1 MSAIPLPT
9 TRPAKTRDPRLDFFR
24 GIALFVI
31 LVSHTRGDWLSDWI
45 PARFGLSD
53 AAAMFVFV
61 SGYAG
66 GLAFGGVYRRAG
78 WWLGT
83 ARIGLRIWQL
93 YVAQLAIVLAVAA
106 LAVAA
111 NRVLAGPD
119 DYRSILQLD
128 HLFADPSDALLGIAT
143 LTYVPHYLD
152 ILPVYMVV
160 LSLVP
165 VAMALA
171 RFVHPLAVLAAS
183 AALWALANG
192 YGWNLPGD
200 SSEPRGW
207 FFDPF
212 CWQLLFFTG
221 FSLSMKWLQPPP
233 ADRRIFRAAVA
244 YILFGVA
251 VTVPVIY
258 QTVPG
263 LDLVQAWILDHADK
277 TFLDP
282 LQILH
287 FFATAYVAVYLLIG
301 RLHLIQGPAVR
312 PMVKCGQQALS
323 IFLAG
328 ILLADLGGIV
338 YDQLGTDLGAQVL
351 VNGIAFAV
359 LFGVAYGV
367 AWIKS
372 APWAKPAAPVA
383 PGLVRVRA
391 ASPQAKAQSQAQS
404 RPRIQPSVSAR

>member
-1 MSAIPLPT
+1 MTASMIPA
-9 TRPAKTRDPRLDFFR
+9 TRPAKFRDPRLDFFR

-31 LVSHTRGDWLSDWI
+31 LVSHTRSDGLSDWI

-66 GLAFGGVYRRAG
+66 GLAFGGIYKRAG
-78 WWLGT
+78 WLLGT
-83 ARIGLRIWQL
+83 ARIGLRVWQL
-93 YVAQLAIVLAVAA
+93 YIAQLAIVLVVAA

-111 NRVLAGPD
+111 NHLIPGED

-128 HLFADPSDALLGIAT
+128 QLFADPSAALLGIAT

-160 LSLVP
+160 LALVP
-165 VAMALA
+165 IAVVLA
-171 RFVHPLAVLAAS
+171 RTVHPLAVLAAS
-183 AALWALANG
+183 ITLWALAN
-192 YGWNLPGD
+192 YFDWNLPGD
-200 SSEPRGW
+200 ASEPRGW

-212 CWQLLFFTG
+212 CWQVLFFTG
-221 FSLSMKWLQPPP
+221 FSLSMKWLKPPP
-233 ADRRIFRAAVA
+233 ADRRIFWAAVA

-251 VTVPVIY
+251 VTVPAIY
-258 QTVPG
+258 QSVPG
-263 LDLVQAWILDHADK
+263 LEAVQAWIVDHADK

-282 LQILH
+282 LQVLH
-287 FFATAYVAVYLLIG
+287 FFATAYVAVYLLVD
-301 RLHLIQGPAVR
+301 RLHLIQGKWVR

-328 ILLADLGGIV
+328 ILLADLGGMAF
-338 YDQLGTDLGAQVL
+338 DRLGTGIGAQIL
-351 VNGIAFAV
+351 VNGVGFGV
-359 LFGVAYGV
+359 LFAIAYGV

-372 APWAKPAAPVA
+372 APWAKPMPVPAPALVPGPTKAPV
-383 PGLVRVRA
+383 
-391 ASPQAKAQSQAQS
+391 SQTH
-404 RPRIQPSVSAR
+404 PRSAVLPSISTR

>member
-1 MSAIPLPT
+1 MTATAIPMT
-9 TRPAKTRDPRLDFFR
+9 KPAKFRDPRLDFFR
-24 GIALFVI
+24 GIAMFVI
-31 LVSHTRGDWLSDWI
+31 MVSHTREDWLSDWI

-66 GLAFGGVYRRAG
+66 GLAFGSVYKRTG
-78 WWLGT
+78 WLLGT

-93 YVAQLAIVLAVAA
+93 YIAQLAIVLVVAA
-106 LAVAA
+106 VAVAA
-111 NRVLAGPD
+111 NHVIPGED

-128 HLFADPSDALLGIAT
+128 HLFADPSEALLGVAT

-165 VAMALA
+165 IAILLA
-171 RFVHPLAVLAAS
+171 RFVHPLAVLGAS
-183 AALWALANG
+183 IALWALATHFE
-192 YGWNLPGD
+192 WNLPGD
-200 SSEPRGW
+200 ASEPRGW

-212 CWQLLFFTG
+212 CWQILFFTG
-221 FSLSMKWLQPPP
+221 FSLSMKWLKPPP
-233 ADRRIFRAAVA
+233 ADRRLFWAAVG

-251 VTVPVIY
+251 VTVPAIY

-263 LDLVQAWILDHADK
+263 LDGLQAWIVDHADK

-287 FFATAYVAVYLLIG
+287 FFATAYVAVYVLID
-301 RLHLIQGPAVR
+301 RLHLIQHDYVR

-323 IFLAG
+323 LFLAG
-328 ILLADLGGIV
+328 ILLADLGGMAF
-338 YDQLGTDLGAQVL
+338 DQLGSGLGAQLL
-351 VNGIAFAV
+351 VNGVCFAA
-359 LFGVAYGV
+359 LFAIAYGV
-367 AWIKS
+367 AWIKA
-372 APWAKPAAPVA
+372 APWNKPRLVPATGKAAEPAADARTTILPSIS
-383 PGLVRVRA
+383 VR
-391 ASPQAKAQSQAQS
+391 
-404 RPRIQPSVSAR
+404 

>member
-1 MSAIPLPT
+1 MTATAFPT
-9 TRPAKTRDPRLDFFR
+9 GKPAKFRDPRLDFFR
-24 GIALFVI
+24 GIAMFVI

-66 GLAFGGVYRRAG
+66 GLAFGGVYKRAG
-78 WWLGT
+78 WLLGT

-93 YVAQLAIVLAVAA
+93 YIAQLAIVLVVAA
-106 LAVAA
+106 VAVAA
-111 NRVLAGPD
+111 NHVIPGDD

-165 VAMALA
+165 VAILLA
-171 RFVHPLAVLAAS
+171 RFVHPLAVLGAS
-183 AALWALANG
+183 VALWALAG
-192 YGWNLPGD
+192 HFEWNLPGD
-200 SSEPRGW
+200 ASEPRGW

-212 CWQLLFFTG
+212 CWQILFFTG
-221 FSLSMKWLQPPP
+221 FSLSMKWLRPPP
-233 ADRRIFRAAVA
+233 ADRRIFWAAVA

-251 VTVPVIY
+251 VTVPAIY

-263 LDLVQAWILDHADK
+263 LDRLQAWIVDHADK
-277 TFLDP
+277 TYLDP

-287 FFATAYVAVYLLIG
+287 FFATAYVAVYVLID
-301 RLHLIQGPAVR
+301 RLHLIQHDYVR

-323 IFLAG
+323 LFLAG
-328 ILLADLGGIV
+328 ILLADLGGMAF
-338 YDQLGTDLGAQVL
+338 DRLGSDLGAQLL
-351 VNGIAFAV
+351 VNGVCFAAM
-359 LFGVAYGV
+359 FAIAYGV
-367 AWIKS
+367 AWIKA
-372 APWAKPAAPVA
+372 APWNKPRLVPATGKAAEPAADA
-383 PGLVRVRA
+383 RTA
-391 ASPQAKAQSQAQS
+391 I
-404 RPRIQPSVSAR
+404 RPSISAR

>member
-1 MSAIPLPT
+1 MAASMIST
-9 TRPAKTRDPRLDFFR
+9 IRPVKFRDPRLDFFR

-31 LVSHTRGDWLSDWI
+31 LISHTRNDWLSDWI

-66 GLAFGGVYRRAG
+66 GLAFGGVYKRAG
-78 WWLGT
+78 WLLGT

-93 YVAQLAIVLAVAA
+93 YIAQLAIVLVVAA

-111 NRVLAGPD
+111 NHLIPGED

-165 VAMALA
+165 IAVALA

-183 AALWALANG
+183 VALWALAN
-192 YGWNLPGD
+192 YHGWNLPGD

-212 CWQLLFFTG
+212 CWQVLFFTG
-221 FSLSMKWLQPPP
+221 FSLSMKWLTPPP

-251 VTVPVIY
+251 VTVPAIY

-263 LDLVQAWILDHADK
+263 LEAVQAWIVDHADK

-282 LQILH
+282 LQVLH
-287 FFATAYVAVYLLIG
+287 FFATAYVAVYLLDG
-301 RLHLIQGPAVR
+301 RLHLIQGNTAR
-312 PMVKCGQQALS
+312 PIVKCGQQALS

-328 ILLADLGGIV
+328 ILLADLGGMAFDRLV
-338 YDQLGTDLGAQVL
+338 TGLGAQVL
-351 VNGIAFAV
+351 VNGVGFAMT
-359 LFGVAYGV
+359 FAIAYGV

-372 APWAKPAAPVA
+372 APWMRPMPVPAPASVPAASKEA
-383 PGLVRVRA
+383 E
-391 ASPQAKAQSQAQS
+391 PQAQ
-404 RPRIQPSVSAR
+404 RRTTVLPSISAR

>member
-1 MSAIPLPT
+1 MTAIALPT
-9 TRPAKTRDPRLDFFR
+9 ARPAKIRDPRLDFFR
-24 GIALFVI
+24 GVALFVI

-66 GLAFGGVYRRAG
+66 GLAFGGVYKRAG

-83 ARIGLRIWQL
+83 ARIALRIWQL
-93 YVAQLAIVLAVAA
+93 YIAQLAIVLVVAA

-111 NRVLAGPD
+111 NRLIPGED

-128 HLFADPSDALLGIAT
+128 HLFADPSAALLGIVT

-160 LSLVP
+160 LAMVP
-165 VAMALA
+165 IAVALA
-171 RFVHPLAVLAAS
+171 RLIHPLAVLAAS
-183 AALWALANG
+183 GALWALANG
-192 YGWNLPGD
+192 YDWNLPGD
-200 SSEPRGW
+200 ASEPRGW

-212 CWQLLFFTG
+212 CWQVLFFTG
-221 FSLSMKWLQPPP
+221 FSLSMKWLPAPP
-233 ADRRIFRAAVA
+233 ADRRIFRAALA

-251 VTVPVIY
+251 VTVPAIY

-263 LDLVQAWILDHADK
+263 LDAVQAWIVDHADK

-287 FFATAYVAVYLLIG
+287 FFATAYVAVYVLVD
-301 RLHLIQGPAVR
+301 RLHVIQGAKVR
-312 PMVKCGQQALS
+312 PLVKCGQQALS
-323 IFLAG
+323 IFIAG
-328 ILLADLGGIV
+328 IFLADLGGMA
-338 YDQLGTDLGAQVL
+338 YDRLGTGLGAQIL
-351 VNGIAFAV
+351 VNGVAFGV
-359 LFGVAYGV
+359 LFAVAYGV
-367 AWIKS
+367 AWVKS
-372 APWAKPAAPVA
+372 APWAKPAPPPAV
-383 PGLVRVRA
+383 
-391 ASPQAKAQSQAQS
+391 S
-404 RPRIQPSVSAR
+404 RPTELPAEPQRRIASRVSTR